1 MVWFFF
7 SGTQYPGMPSE
18 GMPNGPVGT
27 GYPIGGPTPDY
38 SSPLSQMTESINNIS
53 NGNSMNSVS
62 SMNNVPQ
69 SDSSSQMTHNSGQY
83 VPVSGDQ
90 GIPTLR
96 QSDQNNMNSRMTPSS
111 QSSQSMNNGSNQL
124 DHQSP
129 PSSQNHTSGADNCNS
144 IEDINLD
151 PSAIMNDSQSTNLDV
166 SGSINSVI
174 FNVIFS
180 NCFLFN
186 IPYLLRLKLDSTA
199 LQLSYCFVCSR
210 ILQIAYAVLLKTE

>member
-1 MVWFFF
+1 MSLSKIIACKHSEIYFGVVRVTIRAQISSFMSIRYSCVLCCLFVAG
-7 SGTQYPGMPSE
+7 SQYPGMPSE
-18 GMPNGPVGT
+18 SMPNGPVGT
-27 GYPIGGPTPDY
+27 GYPLAGPSPDY
-38 SSPLSQMTESINNIS
+38 SSPLTQMTESINNIS

-69 SDSSSQMTHNSGQY
+69 SDSSQMTHNSGQY

-90 GIPTLR
+90 GIPILR

-111 QSSQSMNNGSNQL
+111 QSSQSMSNGSNQL

-129 PSSQNHTSGADNCNS
+129 PSSQNHASVADTCNS

-166 SGSINSVI
+166 SDPIDSVI
-174 FNVIFS
+174 FKVN
-180 NCFLFN
+180 
-186 IPYLLRLKLDSTA
+186 
-199 LQLSYCFVCSR
+199 
-210 ILQIAYAVLLKTE
+210 